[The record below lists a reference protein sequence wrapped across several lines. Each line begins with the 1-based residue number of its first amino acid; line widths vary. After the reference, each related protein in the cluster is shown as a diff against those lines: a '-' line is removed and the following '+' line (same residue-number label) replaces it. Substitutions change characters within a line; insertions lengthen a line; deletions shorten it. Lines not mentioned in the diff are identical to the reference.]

1 MPDIIINGPQGRI
14 EGKYTHSKLRSPNV
28 ALVLHP
34 HPLHGGTMNNKVVYN
49 IYKTF
54 ADNDFSG
61 MRFNFRGV
69 GKSSGEFDNGIG
81 EMLDATTALDWL
93 QMQNP
98 EAHSFWIS
106 GFSFGAWI
114 ALQLVMRRPE
124 IVGFIASSPPV
135 NKYDFSFLSPCPA
148 SGLILQGDMDSVVS
162 EDSVSRLVEKLSKQR
177 GVTIDYQVLNGADH
191 YFRNNLEELSKVINE
206 YIGERLS
213 NGVGIV
219 KKAKTDRRRRQSKQT
234 ADN

>member
-1 MPDIIINGPQGRI
+1 MPEIILNGPQGRI
-14 EGKYTHSKLRSPNV
+14 EAKYSHSTLPNPHV

-54 ADNDFSG
+54 ADNNFSV

-69 GKSSGEFDNGIG
+69 GKSGGEFDNGVG
-81 EMLDATTALDWL
+81 EMLDATTVLDWL
-93 QMQNP
+93 QLQNP
-98 EAHSFWIS
+98 EAASYWIA

-114 ALQLVMRRPE
+114 SLQLVMRRPE
-124 IVGFIASSPPV
+124 IVGFIAASPPV

-162 EDSVSRLVEKLSKQR
+162 EESVSRLVEKLSKQR
-177 GVTIDYQVLNGADH
+177 GVDVDYQVLAGADH
-191 YFRNNLEELSKVINE
+191 YFRNNLDDFSKAMDE
-206 YIGERLS
+206 YIKERII
-213 NGVGIV
+213 NGVNIV
-219 KKAKTDRRRRQSKQT
+219 KKTKTDRRRRQNKQQPIE
-234 ADN
+234 